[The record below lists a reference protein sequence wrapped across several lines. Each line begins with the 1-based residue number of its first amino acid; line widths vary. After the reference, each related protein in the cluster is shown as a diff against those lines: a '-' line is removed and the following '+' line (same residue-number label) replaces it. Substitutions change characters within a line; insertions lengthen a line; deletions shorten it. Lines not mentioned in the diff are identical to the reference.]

1 MSRKKCSL
9 IFKDVIIPNC
19 TMKLNFRSVSLMKRE
34 MLHVIVK
41 TAIAGLSKRRYDEE
55 NPVHEPSLCS
65 GGKRKERQTVNPVE
79 KDLTGLLTDRS
90 YDVGIETIR
99 KIRFPANYRFDS
111 HAHPQV
117 EINYIN
123 SGCCMMEVEDVIVP
137 LKRGSCMV
145 VNPCK
150 KHLFMVDVSKSCS
163 ITQLIYQVSL
173 PGKIPETLACF
184 RYDRPFYVFQDCE
197 ELCGLLE
204 TIGRYYKKR
213 QEDDFR
219 KAQLDFS
226 MLQLYAMLSRY
237 MEKERLQA
245 DIRQGKLGEALERIR
260 SRLEEDINIEELAKE
275 LGVSSR
281 YLRKAFEERIGI
293 SCSHY
298 IAMLRIARA
307 KELLGDW
314 EKGITQVAALT
325 GFNSPQYFC
334 RMFKKYTGMTPVE
347 FRNTGKE

>member
-226 MLQLYAMLSRY
+226 MLQLYAM
-237 MEKERLQA
+237 Q
-245 DIRQGKLGEALERIR
+245 
-260 SRLEEDINIEELAKE
+260 
-275 LGVSSR
+275 
-281 YLRKAFEERIGI
+281 IG
-293 SCSHY
+293 
-298 IAMLRIARA
+298 RA
-307 KELLGDW
+307 H
-314 EKGITQVAALT
+314 V
-325 GFNSPQYFC
+325 
-334 RMFKKYTGMTPVE
+334 
-347 FRNTGKE
+347 